1 MENGHHS
8 IALEQGFGAINGVGA
23 KHGNAF
29 LLGLCAGFRR
39 CAEQEHEQSRGG
51 NAFEFRYG
59 GCGMHL
65 CKYTSDIVPQ
75 MELQA
80 ARLKLE
86 PIGQKKTALGQFFYV
101 IVKIVIV

>member
-1 MENGHHS
+1 
-8 IALEQGFGAINGVGA
+8 
-23 KHGNAF
+23 
-29 LLGLCAGFRR
+29 
-39 CAEQEHEQSRGG
+39 
-51 NAFEFRYG
+51 
-59 GCGMHL
+59 MHL

-86 PIGQKKTALGQFFYV
+86 PIGKKKTALGQFFYV